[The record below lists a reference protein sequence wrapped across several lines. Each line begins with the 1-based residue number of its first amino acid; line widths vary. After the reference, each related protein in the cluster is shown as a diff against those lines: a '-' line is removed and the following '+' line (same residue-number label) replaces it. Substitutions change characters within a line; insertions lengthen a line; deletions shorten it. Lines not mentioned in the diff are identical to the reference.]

1 MPKSADIAIEANG
14 ERFTLPAETSL
25 PAFLQDQGLAVE
37 RVVVERNGSPLTQSE
52 ARETVLT
59 DGDRLE
65 IVRIVAGG

>member
-1 MPKSADIAIEANG
+1 MPGSRSISLHANG
-14 ERFTLPAETSL
+14 QTYALPAGTTL

-37 RVVVERNGSPLTQSE
+37 RVVIERNGAPLTQAE
-52 ARETVLT
+52 ARATVLE